1 MGMLIVLLFFFVTL
15 ALIIDTRQLVQ
26 ERSFKVW
33 FLYSLLLMIGISFVI
48 LSMTPIHQ
56 LNLFSPVER
65 VMHPICQWVFQ
76 R

>member
-1 MGMLIVLLFFFVTL
+1 MLIVLLFFFVTL

>member
-1 MGMLIVLLFFFVTL
+1 MGMLIVLLLFFVTL

>member
-1 MGMLIVLLFFFVTL
+1 MLIVLLLFFVTL